1 MMLIIG
7 CKQSELCACVYLKLQ
22 KSVASPLTFP
32 PSSLSSLRRG
42 GIFARR
48 LITSSS
54 CCQKNR
60 GRPPLQDSFSSSR
73 NVAVDD
79 EDPGVN
85 VIAKAGKNDFAR
97 AHTLI
102 LRANNNRARAEK
114 EATATGPSLVGCA
127 MREAAAAVGLGRSV
141 LCSVSPTS
149 ILMICQPGNH
159 VRVCYMPLPLKPG
172 ACVHF

>member
-1 MMLIIG
+1 MIDRRRNHDLKPNG
-7 CKQSELCACVYLKLQ
+7 CVCVQQYRYDADYWVQAERVVCVRVLETSE

-102 LRANNNRARAEK
+102 LRASNNHAR
-114 EATATGPSLVGCA
+114 
-127 MREAAAAVGLGRSV
+127 
-141 LCSVSPTS
+141 
-149 ILMICQPGNH
+149 
-159 VRVCYMPLPLKPG
+159 
-172 ACVHF
+172 